1 MSDEQGSGGE
11 RVAGGGATHP
21 LKIFINY
28 RREEASFPAHRL
40 YEDLADHFGEEQ
52 VFIDVDTIEPGLP
65 FDEVIEREVGSCDV
79 LLVMIGP
86 HWLELTDEAGRRRLD
101 KPDDYVR
108 LEVEAALGRG
118 VRVIPALLR
127 EAGPPSSD
135 QLPESLKR
143 LSRLQALPLSDDRR
157 WREDVERLIRLLK
170 KLQEVKAQAAEEETR
185 QQQFEQGRA
194 AREAAEQAAL
204 DLAEQE
210 LQEERREQREG
221 DAREQAA
228 RLERERVQRE
238 ADERAARERLARE
251 EAELAKRQLAE
262 RRAAEQAERK
272 RAKQQAHE
280 QARTRSQSSE
290 QGSRTRLW
298 LVAAGVAILIGGAAA
313 LALLTRGGSGPP
325 LFVRQLLVHVPPAIR
340 DRCRAQASVPAGA
353 TAGVS
358 CGAGPSQVVSYFAF
372 RNSRAMNRYYADR
385 VDGGGLARKSGTC
398 GEEPFR
404 GEGSYTI
411 EGRPAGRVYC
421 GATETGAFVGW
432 TDTGAHIGSRAS
444 RSDANQA
451 ALADWWSTSAGPL
464 ASAERSVAA
473 KSAKV
478 PRGTVVYRDT
488 FSKRNGWLVSRNAS
502 GALGYS
508 GGGYR
513 IVVRKANQAL
523 AATTADFPDDPLAF
537 GDVGIRVSARRVGG
551 PQAYGFGIVCRRGPT
566 LYALQVRSDGLLR
579 IRKAVRG
586 SFRDVAQQRLGHPV
600 SRAELSAGC
609 RGGGTRPVSLS
620 VSVNGSQA
628 LTFKDRSSSTTG
640 AVGVLAQSLD
650 RPGVAVRFD
659 DLSVTAG

>member
-1 MSDEQGSGGE
+1 VVSDEHGGGGE
-11 RVAGGGATHP
+11 RLAEAGATVP

-40 YEDLADHFGEEQ
+40 YEDLAVHFGEEQ

-86 HWLELTDEAGRRRLD
+86 NWLELTDETGRRRLD

-135 QLPESLKR
+135 RLPESLQR
-143 LSRLQALPLSDDRR
+143 LARLQALPLSDDRR

-170 KLQEVKAQAAEEETR
+170 KLQEVKAEAVEQSAHEQEL
-185 QQQFEQGRA
+185 EQGRA
-194 AREAAEQAAL
+194 VREAAEQAAL
-204 DLAEQE
+204 ELAEQE
-210 LQEERREQREG
+210 LHEQQREQRERE
-221 DAREQAA
+221 AREQAA
-228 RLERERVQRE
+228 SLERERVQRE
-238 ADERAARERLARE
+238 ADERTATERLARD
-251 EAELAKRQLAE
+251 EAELAKRQQAE
-262 RRAAEQAERK
+262 RRAAEHAERK

-280 QARTRSQSSE
+280 QARARRATAERR
-290 QGSRTRLW
+290 SRTRLG
-298 LVAAGVAILIGGAAA
+298 LVGAGVAVLVGGAAA
-313 LALLTRGGSGPP
+313 VVLLTRGGSPP
-325 LFVRQLLVHVPPAIR
+325 PDPHLLALVPPAIR
-340 DRCRAQASVPAGA
+340 NQCRAQATLPAGA
-353 TAGVS
+353 TAGVL
-358 CGAGPSQVVSYFAF
+358 CGAGPSQAVSYFAF
-372 RNSRAMNRYYADR
+372 PDSREMNRYYADR
-385 VDGGGLARKSGTC
+385 VNAGGLARTSGTC

-411 EGRPAGRVYC
+411 DGQPAGRVYC
-421 GATETGAFVGW
+421 GATETSAFVGW
-432 TDTGAHIGSRAS
+432 TDTRAHVGSRAS
-444 RSDANQA
+444 RSDANQT
-451 ALADWWSTSAGPL
+451 ALAHWWSASAGPL

-478 PRGTVVYRDT
+478 PRGTVIYRDT
-488 FSKRNGWLVSRNAS
+488 FSKRGGWLVSRNAS
-502 GALGYS
+502 GVLGYS
-508 GGGYR
+508 RGGYR
-513 IVVRKANQAL
+513 IVVRRANQAV
-523 AATTADFPDDPLAF
+523 AATTADFPGDPLTF

-551 PQAYGFGIVCRRGPT
+551 PQAYGVGIVCRRGPT

-579 IRKAVRG
+579 IRKAVGG
-586 SFRDVAQQRLGHPV
+586 SFRDVVQQSLGKPV
-600 SRAELSAGC
+600 SHAELSAGC

-628 LTFKDRSSSTTG
+628 LTFKDRSSAQTG
-640 AVGVLAQSLD
+640 AIGVLAQSLD

>member
-1 MSDEQGSGGE
+1 MSEEQGGGGE
-11 RVAGGGATHP
+11 GLAEATHP

-40 YEDLADHFGEEQ
+40 YEDLAERFGEEQ

-86 HWLELTDEAGRRRLD
+86 HWLELTDESGRRRLD

-135 QLPESLKR
+135 ELPESLKR
-143 LSRLQALPLSDDRR
+143 LARLQALPLSDDRR

-170 KLQEVKAQAAEEETR
+170 KLQEVKAKAAEEEER
-185 QQQFEQGRA
+185 HQQFEQGRA
-194 AREAAEQAAL
+194 AREAAEQAAR
-204 DLAEQE
+204 EQVE
-210 LQEERREQREG
+210 RERREQTREQREQE
-221 DAREQAA
+221 AREQAA

-238 ADERAARERLARE
+238 ADERVEKERLARE
-251 EAELAKRQLAE
+251 EAQVAKRQLAE

-280 QARTRSQSSE
+280 QVRARSARTEGRT
-290 QGSRTRLW
+290 RTRLW
-298 LVAAGVAILIGGAAA
+298 LVGAAVA
-313 LALLTRGGSGPP
+313 VLLAVVVTLALVTRGGRPTASP
-325 LFVRQLLVHVPPAIR
+325 LLVHVPPAIR
-340 DRCRAQASVPAGA
+340 DRCHAQASLPPRA
-353 TAGVS
+353 TAGVL
-358 CGAGPSQVVSYFAF
+358 CGAGPSQAVSYYAF
-372 RNSRAMNRYYADR
+372 PNSRALNRYYADR
-385 VDGGGLARKSGTC
+385 MDARGVARTSGTC

-411 EGRPAGRVYC
+411 GGRPAGRVYC
-421 GATETGAFVGW
+421 GATETGAFIEW
-432 TDTGAHIGSRAS
+432 TDTRAHVGSRAS
-444 RSDANQA
+444 RSDGNQPL
-451 ALADWWSTSAGPL
+451 LADWWSTSAGPL
-464 ASAERSVAA
+464 ASAERSVAE

-478 PRGTVVYRDT
+478 RRGTVIYRDT
-488 FSKRNGWLVSRNAS
+488 FSKRSGWLVLRSAN
-502 GALGYS
+502 GVLGYA
-508 GGGYR
+508 GGGYQ
-513 IVVRKANQAL
+513 IVVRTANQVV
-523 AATTADFPDDPLAF
+523 AATTADFADDPLAF

-551 PQAYGFGIVCRRGPT
+551 PQAYGVGIVCRRGST
-566 LYALQVRSDGLLR
+566 LYTLQLRSDGLLR
-579 IRKAVRG
+579 IRRAVGG
-586 SFRDVAQQRLGHPV
+586 SFRDVAQQSLGRPI

-628 LTFKDRSSSTTG
+628 LTFKDRSSATTG
-640 AVGVLAQSLD
+640 AVGVMAQSLD